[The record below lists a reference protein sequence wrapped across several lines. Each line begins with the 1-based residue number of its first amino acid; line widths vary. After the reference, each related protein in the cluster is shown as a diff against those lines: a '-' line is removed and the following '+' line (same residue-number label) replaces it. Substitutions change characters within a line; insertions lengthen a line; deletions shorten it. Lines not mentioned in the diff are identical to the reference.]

1 VSDRTQSY
9 LSYITYT
16 YIGID
21 KSLVTSVPCVH
32 DDVDGITGTSVHA
45 PMQYIITKLKRRST
59 RDQRTRDARVGR
71 CGQDSRDGCDV
82 CTCSTGEQH
91 SQGARVSRCG
101 QDSQDGCDACTGS
114 TREQRSRGASVVRC
128 DRYSQ
133 DGRAVLTRSP
143 SPEMRELEEGNEYD
157 SDSDYDSDSAQD
169 ITHAQLRELEE
180 LRAEKKNGWRQRVNH
195 GFEEGSVFGPSVRPF
210 SCSYVAALKSSHAQ
224 NRNPFA
230 HTNANNNV
238 CTLNCVCSLCA
249 RFRDVHGAWLNTSC
263 QRRPGCKCSTCRT
276 FFDENGKWS
285 EVRAS
290 WSISRAPSQDWN
302 ILPVFGPWPAPGLVS
317 QDRCAISSITT
328 ATLPCTNSARTL
340 HNASDIYLIAA
351 GTALV
356 ITPFGPAVESP
367 PHAQSVAYIYSGDV
381 KIVPTAPERGEW
393 KSESAKCYSA
403 GTHTAAQS
411 GAVIDTGA
419 QRGATGNRSEIL
431 QKTDTTLK
439 MQPAVGPAK
448 HMKGILMGAKTIDM
462 HGTPFQSVFS
472 SCLMCRRS
480 TRACLIVLFQ
490 RAASWKRGL
499 ESFSEF
505 LQKPM

>member
-1 VSDRTQSY
+1 
-9 LSYITYT
+9 
-16 YIGID
+16 
-21 KSLVTSVPCVH
+21 
-32 DDVDGITGTSVHA
+32 
-45 PMQYIITKLKRRST
+45 M
-59 RDQRTRDARVGR
+59 
-71 CGQDSRDGCDV
+71 
-82 CTCSTGEQH
+82 
-91 SQGARVSRCG
+91 
-101 QDSQDGCDACTGS
+101 
-114 TREQRSRGASVVRC
+114 REQ
-128 DRYSQ
+128 
-133 DGRAVLTRSP
+133 
-143 SPEMRELEEGNEYD
+143 EEGNEYD
-157 SDSDYDSDSAQD
+157 FDSDDDFDSAQD
-169 ITHAQLRELEE
+169 KTNAQLRKELEE
-180 LRAEKKNGWRQRVNH
+180 LRAEKKDGWRQLRNAQLRKELEELRAEKKDGWRQLRVNH
-195 GFEEGSVFGPSVRPF
+195 
-210 SCSYVAALKSSHAQ
+210 
-224 NRNPFA
+224 
-230 HTNANNNV
+230 
-238 CTLNCVCSLCA
+238 SLCA

-340 HNASDIYLIAA
+340 HNASDIYVIAA

-367 PHAQSVAYIYSGDV
+367 PHAKSVAYIQSGDF
-381 KIVPTAPERGEW
+381 KIVPTAHFAALFPTPLSERGEW

-403 GTHTAAQS
+403 RTHTAAQS

-448 HMKGILMGAKTIDM
+448 HMKGILMGAETIDM
-462 HGTPFQSVFS
+462 HGTPFVLVVPDVSAFDPDMSDSLVSAGRLMEKGFRVIFRIPSEADVDGFSSSVFPLYGGTITTPDGATVIVMEYLNHTWRLPKANVHQKKNRAKCGTGATAAHS
-472 SCLMCRRS
+472 FASTPQATGADEEGYKAGNSFALLPEGIGIDEDSYVPDYLSEERAEGRLQQRFELFVSRQREALCLHDCNAHCCNRQ
-480 TRACLIVLFQ
+480 LLDN
-490 RAASWKRGL
+490 L
-499 ESFSEF
+499 EAKDIPHKH
-505 LQKPM
+505 LK